1 MAVALSQS
9 CGIRAVQAL
18 AYQKVTCSN
27 CNSSTASNSAPL
39 ITNST
44 QNLFP
49 RDALSAY
56 SFLCK
61 LVFTDH
67 WPCLSIIQIN
77 CVLFPFPIPSAVSP
91 LSLPPFVPMAKSP
104 IYRIWWWFWLGF
116 CRFSE
121 PCWKKFLIHTDS
133 YLCHYHPSFFGL
145 DSAECVLFSLS
156 LQILKSLPQ
165 PPTPFAPP
173 SVTASLQHPNAPIQ
187 CHGPAPGVE

>member
-39 ITNST
+39 ITEQTAQS
-44 QNLFP
+44 LFP

-61 LVFTDH
+61 LVLTDH

-77 CVLFPFPIPSAVSP
+77 CVWFPFPIPSAVSP
-91 LSLPPFVPMAKSP
+91 LSLPSFVPMAKSP
-104 IYRIWWWFWLGF
+104 IYPICWWFWLRF

-121 PCWKKFLIHTDS
+121 PCWKQFLIHTDFH
-133 YLCHYHPSFFGL
+133 LCHYHPSFFGL

-156 LQILKSLPQ
+156 LQTLKSLPQ
-165 PPTPFAPP
+165 PFALP
-173 SVTASLQHPNAPIQ
+173 SVAASLQHSNAPIQ
-187 CHGPAPGVE
+187 CHGPAHGVE